1 MGVRLDSKAKDP
13 QSDFV
18 AQPPHVVSGHLLHH
32 VIYELCNRFSS
43 RNRRRLRQKT
53 HSVFR
58 PHPRNRCI
66 VHPLVCFEE
75 LHVKRFDLLP
85 CNLRGRTV
93 RLPNRNRP
101 TAPAS
106 HHIGNQPQC
115 NHHSQRGHRQR
126 NTPLS
131 HKTFPSLHSS
141 IPMSGEPTLREFGV

>member
-1 MGVRLDSKAKDP
+1 MGVRLDRKAKDP

-18 AQPPHVVSGHLLHH
+18 AHPPHVVSRHLLHH

-43 RNRRRLRQKT
+43 RNRRRLLQKT

-58 PHPRNRCI
+58 PHPRNHCI

-85 CNLRGRTV
+85 HNLRGRTV
-93 RLPNRNRP
+93 RLPNRP

-115 NHHSQRGHRQR
+115 NHHSQRGHRLAIKPF
-126 NTPLS
+126 PLS
-131 HKTFPSLHSS
+131 TPQFQCPVSRL
-141 IPMSGEPTLREFGV
+141 